1 MRSARLMLMLWF
13 WVSCSAAY
21 GQGQV
26 LNRTL
31 QHDGLTRSYS
41 IYVPP
46 AYTGEEA
53 WPLVLNMHFMGG
65 NAAAMMARTG
75 MNGLADAGNF
85 LVAYPNATVNPQVAL
100 SQWNE
105 GTMYRN
111 GPDDVGF
118 ISAMLDELEIG
129 YHINSSRIYASG
141 ISSGGMMSYHLGS
154 ELSGRIAAIASV
166 AGQHPANPTAPR
178 PFPVLHFHGTAD
190 PVLPFNGGIGNLPPP
205 LNTFQFPAVADV
217 IDAWRDSNNSV
228 GDPIITQLPNLNTE
242 DGSTVTMIQYIDGDH
257 YETSSGDKRPA
268 EVLFYRIEGGGHTW
282 PSGMNHPAF
291 LGNVNRDINA
301 SEEIW
306 KFFSRHEL
314 PAVMPEP
321 VPGDYNQNGSVDAA
335 DYVVWR
341 NGLGTTYT
349 QTDYDV
355 WRAHFGQTA
364 GSGAAGYPLGAS
376 AEPLSAAVPEP
387 QATVLIALLIT
398 AFVFD
403 PCRMG
408 RPRIVAE
415 IVRPIC

>member
-1 MRSARLMLMLWF
+1 M
-13 WVSCSAAY
+13 
-21 GQGQV
+21 
-26 LNRTL
+26 
-31 QHDGLTRSYS
+31 
-41 IYVPP
+41 
-46 AYTGEEA
+46 
-53 WPLVLNMHFMGG
+53 
-65 NAAAMMARTG
+65 
-75 MNGLADAGNF
+75 
-85 LVAYPNATVNPQVAL
+85 
-100 SQWNE
+100 
-105 GTMYRN
+105 
-111 GPDDVGF
+111 
-118 ISAMLDELEIG
+118 
-129 YHINSSRIYASG
+129 
-141 ISSGGMMSYHLGS
+141 
-154 ELSGRIAAIASV
+154 
-166 AGQHPANPTAPR
+166 
-178 PFPVLHFHGTAD
+178 
-190 PVLPFNGGIGNLPPP
+190 
-205 LNTFQFPAVADV
+205 ADV

-228 GDPIITQLPNLNTE
+228 GDPIITQLPNLNTG

-257 YETSSGDKRPA
+257 YETSSGDNRPA

-314 PAVMPEP
+314 PATIPEP
-321 VPGDYNQNGSVDAA
+321 VPGDFNQNGSVDAA

-341 NGLGTTYT
+341 HGLGTTYT

-364 GSGAAGYPLGAS
+364 GSGAAGYALRAS
-376 AEPLSAAVPEP
+376 AEPLSADVPEP

-403 PCRMG
+403 PCRLG